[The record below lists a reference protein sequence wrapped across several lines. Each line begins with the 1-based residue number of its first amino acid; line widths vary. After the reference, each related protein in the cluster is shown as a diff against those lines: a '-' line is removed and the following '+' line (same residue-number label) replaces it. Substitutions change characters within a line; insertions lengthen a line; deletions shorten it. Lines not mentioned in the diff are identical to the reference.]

1 MRLIGRLAGFIFGCL
16 FAVVLQAQELE
27 ALRDRGIGF
36 AQVTPGKELM
46 FPQDHGAHPD
56 YRIEWWYLTANL
68 SDSDGRNWGLQWTLF
83 RQGLTPA
90 RAETGWSSNQVWMAH
105 AAITTPDGHFYEQ
118 RFARDGIGQAGVE
131 NVSGSSGFNAW
142 IDDWQWHSSGAE
154 LFPAK
159 LSFSI
164 GERDVIM
171 LLEATGELVQNG
183 INGYSQKSEQG
194 QASYYYS
201 QPHIRVRGFVNQGI
215 NKTYLNGQG
224 WLDRE
229 WSSQSLA
236 DNQKGWDW
244 FSLHLNDGHKLMV
257 YQLRHEDGKHW
268 LSGNWISPQG
278 SSKTLGRD
286 AIDLSFVDIRKVA
299 TGDHESR
306 KLPMEWQLA
315 LVEQNRSWRIKPLY
329 DEQWMDTRV
338 PYWEGVVLV
347 EDETGKPSGIG
358 YMELTGYE

>member
-1 MRLIGRLAGFIFGCL
+1 LKQLAGLILGCL

-36 AQVTPGKELM
+36 AQVTPGKTLL
-46 FPQDHGAHPD
+46 FPQDHGSHPD

-68 SDSDGRNWGLQWTLF
+68 SDRDGRNWGLQWTLF
-83 RQGLTPA
+83 RQGLSPA
-90 RAETGWSSNQVWMAH
+90 RAETGWSSSQVWMAH

-118 RFARDGIGQAGVE
+118 RFARDGIGQAGVKGISD
-131 NVSGSSGFNAW
+131 NSPFNAW
-142 IDDWQWHSSGAE
+142 IDDWEWHSNGPE
-154 LFPAK
+154 MFPAK

-164 GERDVIM
+164 GERDVIL

-201 QPHIRVRGFVNQGI
+201 QPHIRVRGFVNQGTD
-215 NKTYLNGQG
+215 KTYLSGQG

-229 WSSQSLA
+229 WSSQSLT
-236 DNQKGWDW
+236 DNQMGWDW

-257 YQLRHEDGKHW
+257 YQLRNENGKHW

-278 SSKTLGRD
+278 ISRPLGRD
-286 AIDLSFVDIRKVA
+286 AIDLSFVDIRNVA
-299 TGDHESR
+299 TGDDKSR

>member
-1 MRLIGRLAGFIFGCL
+1 MQLTGRLTGLLLGCL
-16 FAVVLQAQELE
+16 FTVVLQAQELE
-27 ALRDRGIGF
+27 ALRDRGMGF
-36 AQVTPGKELM
+36 AQVTPGKELV

-68 SDSDGRNWGLQWTLF
+68 SDRDGRIWGLQWTLF

-90 RAETGWSSNQVWMAH
+90 RIETGWSSNQVWMAH
-105 AAITTPDGHFYEQ
+105 AAITSPDGHFYEQ
-118 RFARDGIGQAGVE
+118 RFARDGIGQAGVKS
-131 NVSGSSGFNAW
+131 VRGDKGFNAW
-142 IDDWQWHSSGAE
+142 IDDWQWQSSGAE

-164 GERDVIM
+164 GERDVIL
-171 LLEATGELVQNG
+171 LLEATGELVKNG
-183 INGYSQKSEQG
+183 VNGYSQKSEQG

-201 QPHIRVRGFVNQGI
+201 QPHIRVRGFVNQGL

-257 YQLRHEDGKHW
+257 YQLRHEDGNHW
-268 LSGNWISPQG
+268 LSGNWISPHG
-278 SSKTLGRD
+278 NSKTLGSD
-286 AIDLSFVDIRKVA
+286 AIDLSFVDTRKVA
-299 TGDHESR
+299 TGDDKSR
-306 KLPMEWQLA
+306 KLPMEWHLA

-329 DEQWMDTRV
+329 DEQWLNTRF

-347 EDETGKPSGIG
+347 EDESGKPSGIG